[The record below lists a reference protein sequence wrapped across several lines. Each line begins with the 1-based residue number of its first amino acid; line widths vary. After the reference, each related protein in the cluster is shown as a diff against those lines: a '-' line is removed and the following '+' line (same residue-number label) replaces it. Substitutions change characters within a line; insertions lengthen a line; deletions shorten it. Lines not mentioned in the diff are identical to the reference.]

1 MTPLRIVVLL
11 LDAYLLVGILPW
23 VLARALDWYLTR
35 GAGAVLALERDLQRL
50 REAVSDLEPF
60 VRETPRP
67 GPFAGP
73 DRRVVELARRLEEQI
88 GRAEKAMPALRAY
101 EAMTLSIPQALLFGG
116 LKSLRRIWPVFRAAW
131 SARELLLAAE
141 DTRGELLDQIRAAQD
156 IPRQAEGQIRA
167 LEAEQ
172 QRLIAVLDAE
182 REAGTHGLEGLRQR
196 LHEVATTLEAAERH
210 LREAAPDDLPTVLEE
225 LGVHTASIADVL
237 QQLDERVEQVVAQ
250 RQASEKRLERAASA
264 VGLLSERWEGMRAR
278 GAKDLKVSHALHA
291 LGTHL
296 RALEGQVKLQTVES
310 LQALEGSFGSFEE
323 RYQEAS
329 ERLDLID
336 GLLSAG
342 HDRLRQAE
350 DALARAEHRL
360 RTLQRDH
367 PNLVADESTAAW
379 EAAREVAAQAQEQF
393 AKGTEAELG
402 RAAEMATGAA
412 ERAERVAEAAEAL
425 PKIGRQ
431 VRELHD
437 AVAPAVVLDKMRAL
451 EELRASLKEYPQHWE
466 DGLVERTSQA
476 QSLLEACQQEREK
489 LPEALAKRGVL
500 VQSQVGDIQQI
511 LGRAIE
517 RLNEAS
523 DLIAEL
529 ERERDHILAQRD
541 EVERRIEAIR
551 ARLVPDIERVREA
564 LLPELAQRYEALQ
577 PLLTNEL
584 RGLEDPRQ
592 THYGRAVSEELPAL
606 ERQLFELREAH
617 QESVRYYRDLL
628 EKAVRDSERTWA
640 RLQHLDPMQS
650 PRPEADLEQLAQDM
664 RAWRQEA
671 TANEE
676 NPRVLQELV
685 GRRAAAL
692 MRRIE
697 SVAAEVE
704 QGRADLASL
713 ASQYES
719 TKTQVLQLRTAIH
732 ELGRQGDWGQILW
745 DTELADGAWQRA
757 QELERE
763 ATSSATLPSAVN
775 ALQRAVTAAG
785 EAERLYGDLHSE
797 MTRALSRLDREWQIA
812 STKLGRAARRQHSL
826 EERQHPEDARE
837 IAAVCDSAR
846 RAMELA
852 RAATTFEDAFR
863 HLRDAHNHLL
873 RL

>member
-1 MTPLRIVVLL
+1 VTLWGIAVLV
-11 LDAYLLVGILPW
+11 LDAYVLVGILPW

-35 GAGAVLALERDLQRL
+35 GAAAVPELERDLQRL
-50 REAVSDLEPF
+50 QEAIPELEPY

-67 GPFAGP
+67 GPFADP
-73 DRRVVELARRLEEQI
+73 DRQIGKLARRLEEQI
-88 GRAEKAMPALRAY
+88 LWAEKAMPELRAY
-101 EAMTLSIPQALLFGG
+101 QAMPLSIPQALLFGG
-116 LKSLRRIWPVFRAAW
+116 VKSLWRIWPVFRTAW
-131 SARELLLAAE
+131 SVRELLLAAE
-141 DTRGELLDQIRAAQD
+141 ETRGELLDEIRAAQD
-156 IPRQAEGQIRA
+156 IPRQVEGQIQA
-167 LEAEQ
+167 LGAEQ
-172 QRLIAVLDAE
+172 QRLVAVLDAE

-210 LREAAPDDLPTVLEE
+210 LREAPPEDLPPVLEE
-225 LGVHTASIADVL
+225 LAVHTASVADVL
-237 QQLDERVEQVVAQ
+237 QQLDERVRQVVVQ
-250 RQASEKRLERAASA
+250 RQAAEQRLERAASA
-264 VGLLSERWEGMRAR
+264 VRLLSERWEAMRAR

-310 LQALEGSFGSFEE
+310 LKALEDSFGSFEE
-323 RYQEAS
+323 RYKEADG
-329 ERLDLID
+329 RLALID
-336 GLLSAG
+336 GLLTAG
-342 HDRLRQAE
+342 HEGLRQAE

-360 RTLQRDH
+360 RKLQREH
-367 PNLVADESTAAW
+367 PNLVADDSMASW
-379 EAAREVAAQAQEQF
+379 EAAKDLSVRAQEQF

-402 RAAEMATGAA
+402 RAAAMAATVA
-412 ERAERVAEAAEAL
+412 EKAKAVDEAAESL
-425 PKIGRQ
+425 PKTGRQ

-437 AVAPAVVLDKMRAL
+437 AISPAVVSGKMRAV
-451 EELRASLKEYPQHWE
+451 EELRAALKEYPQHWE
-466 DGLVERTSQA
+466 DGLVERA
-476 QSLLEACQQEREK
+476 GRAESLLEACQQEREK
-489 LPEALAKRGVL
+489 LPEALAERGVL
-500 VQSQVGDIQQI
+500 MQSQVGEIQQI
-511 LGRAIE
+511 LGHAIE

-523 DLIAEL
+523 DVIAEL

-551 ARLVPDIERVREA
+551 ARLVPDVERVREA

-577 PLLTNEL
+577 PLLTSEL

-640 RLQHLDPMQS
+640 RLQRLDPMQA

-671 TANEE
+671 TANAE

-697 SVAAEVE
+697 SVATEIE
-704 QGRADLASL
+704 QGRADLESL

-719 TKTQVLQLRTAIH
+719 TKTQVLQPRTAIH
-732 ELGRQGDWGQILW
+732 ELGRQGDWAQILW

-763 ATSSATLPSAVN
+763 ASSSATLPSAVN

-812 STKLGRAARRQHSL
+812 STKLGRAARRQRSL
-826 EERQHPEDARE
+826 EERQHPDEARE
-837 IAAVCDSAR
+837 TAAVCDSAR